1 MRSRKKKSSFSHS
14 LRVFFGRGFAIKFSF
29 VVLVIFIFVAAFA
42 PLVAPHDPYEQD
54 LLNQL
59 ASPSST
65 YLLGTDNLGRDIL
78 SRLIYGARITFVVS
92 FFATTFAMVVGSILG
107 MLAGYFGGKLEMVIM
122 RLNDALLSI
131 PPMVSALVL
140 GAIFA
145 KGMIGVSLII
155 GFSVI
160 PTYCRMVYGQVAS
173 LRESDYILAA
183 KLEGLNDIQVLF
195 KHILPNAIPTI
206 LVVYT
211 MNLGSSMTLEAS
223 MSYLGVGITAP
234 TPTWGGMV
242 SAGYS
247 WIRMNPMLALLP
259 GICIILV
266 IVSFNI
272 VGDSLRD
279 TLDPRLRGKL

>member
-1 MRSRKKKSSFSHS
+1 MRFRKKKSSFSHS

-92 FFATTFAMVVGSILG
+92 FCATTFAMVVGSILG